1 MKSIVVEGKTDS
13 VVLQTLFPDMMEKEV
28 SIRIAQGFSNVLAT
42 SKTLIDYGYEV
53 LAMLDTDSKM
63 PGKDIREIVKRMQSS
78 GVAGRTV
85 DIVWMDSCIEDV
97 LRKANPVMFSKKAG
111 GVSLKQA
118 INKNKDALLAL
129 EEFKKIQEFING

>member
-13 VVLQTLFPDMMEKEV
+13 VVLQTLFPDMMEKQV

-42 SKTLIDYGYEV
+42 SKTLIDYGYVV

-78 GVAGRTV
+78 GVAG
-85 DIVWMDSCIEDV
+85 
-97 LRKANPVMFSKKAG
+97 
-111 GVSLKQA
+111 
-118 INKNKDALLAL
+118 
-129 EEFKKIQEFING
+129 